1 MYFHIPYTYP
11 INTHGHC
18 PKGKKMNSDK
28 KFETSSI
35 DDIKALFENRKE
47 EDIIPPDT
55 FGETEKLV
63 VTKEAVENA
72 VKRAS
77 PENVSQRKRNRMIAN
92 VMIYSGIGLL
102 IVACA
107 ILVVLIFA
115 GNNGNSITNLDI
127 TNGDE
132 INLRAGHSQQ
142 LKIKTEPAGTEYAL
156 SFVSADTSI
165 ATVSLDG
172 KVTAVKNGK
181 TEITVS
187 SGELSDTITVNVRK
201 DIIES
206 LDVSLAALSLDG
218 GEEQKVEA
226 KITPADAKDVKLSW
240 KSADSEVASV
250 ENDGTI
256 KGVNTGETTVT
267 VTDSVTG
274 LSKDIAV
281 TVNGLE
287 LPEAMKFD
295 KDSVTLE
302 KGEVYNSVL
311 KFTPEDIT
319 YTGAIYYTSDATI
332 ASVTNEGVI
341 TAKAA
346 GTCTIEAYY
355 ENDYRLVAT
364 MEVNVIDSFPI
375 TSSETTA
382 PETPKPETSA
392 TEPVPDT
399 ETDPPASSKPAPT
412 PEYTGSHKKEVID
425 GITYF
430 DGVMIANKTY
440 TLPRS
445 YDPGVQPEAM
455 DAFYDMQAAAASEGI
470 SLWILS
476 SYRSYDDQEV
486 IYNRYVAQDG
496 RDAADTYSSRPGHS
510 DHQTGYTFD
519 LNSLE
524 QDFQYDPAGQ
534 WLDKNCYKYGFIIRY
549 PKGKDSS
556 TGYMYEPWHVR
567 YIGVDLATKVTKSG
581 LSLEEYFG
589 ITSQYQD

>member
-1 MYFHIPYTYP
+1 
-11 INTHGHC
+11 
-18 PKGKKMNSDK
+18 MNPEK

-35 DDIKALFENRKE
+35 DDIKALFENRTE
-47 EDIIPPDT
+47 EDIIPPDS
-55 FGETEKLV
+55 FGKSEKQV
-63 VTKEAVENA
+63 VTKEAVQSA
-72 VKRAS
+72 VRKTAS
-77 PENVSQRKRNRMIAN
+77 GSIKKRKRNRTIAN
-92 VMIYSGIGLL
+92 IMIYSGIGLL

-107 ILVVLIFA
+107 VLVAVIFN
-115 GNNGNSITNLDI
+115 GNNGSSIKSLDI
-127 TNGDE
+127 TNSGE
-132 INLRAGHSQQ
+132 ITLRVGHSQQ
-142 LKIKTEPAGTEYAL
+142 IKVKTEPADTEYAL
-156 SFVSADTSI
+156 SYVSGDTSV

-172 KVTAVKNGK
+172 KVTAIKNGK

-187 SGELSDTITVNVRK
+187 SGELSDTITVNVKK

-218 GEEQKVEA
+218 GEEQKIDA
-226 KITPADAKDVKLSW
+226 KLTPADAKDVKLSW
-240 KSADSEVASV
+240 KSADTDVATV
-250 ENDGTI
+250 DKNGVV
-256 KGVNTGETTVT
+256 KGVNTGETTIT
-267 VTDSVTG
+267 LTDSVTG
-274 LSKDIAV
+274 LSKDITV

-287 LPEAMKFD
+287 LPESMKFD
-295 KDSVTLE
+295 KDSVTVE
-302 KGEVYNSVL
+302 VGDVYNSVL

-319 YTGAIYYTSDATI
+319 YTGAIYYTSDSSV

-341 TAKAA
+341 TAKSA
-346 GTCTIEAYY
+346 GNCTIEAYY

-364 MEVNVIDSFPI
+364 MEVTVIDSFPI
-375 TSSETTA
+375 TSQETTA
-382 PETPKPETSA
+382 PETPSPETTTPD
-392 TEPVPDT
+392 TEPEPEP
-399 ETDPPASSKPAPT
+399 ETDPPASSTPAPA
-412 PEYTGSHKKEVID
+412 PEYSGSHKMEVID

-440 TLPRS
+440 TLPAS
-445 YDPGVQPEAM
+445 YNPGVQPEAM
-455 DAFYDMQAAAASEGI
+455 DAFYDMQAAAAADGI

-476 SYRSYDDQEV
+476 SFRSYEDQDV

-549 PKGKDSS
+549 PKGKESS

-567 YIGVDLATKVTKSG
+567 YIGVDLATKVTQSG

>member
-1 MYFHIPYTYP
+1 
-11 INTHGHC
+11 
-18 PKGKKMNSDK
+18 MNPEK

-35 DDIKALFENRKE
+35 DDIKALFENRTE
-47 EDIIPPDT
+47 EDIIPPDS
-55 FGETEKLV
+55 FGKSEKQV
-63 VTKEAVENA
+63 VTKEAVQSA
-72 VKRAS
+72 VRKTS
-77 PENVSQRKRNRMIAN
+77 SESIKKRKRNRTIAN
-92 VMIYSGIGLL
+92 IMIYSGIGLL

-107 ILVVLIFA
+107 VLVAVIFN
-115 GNNGNSITNLDI
+115 GNNGSSIKSLDI
-127 TNGDE
+127 TNSGE
-132 INLRAGHSQQ
+132 ITLRVGHSQQ
-142 LKIKTEPAGTEYAL
+142 IKVKTEPADTEYAL
-156 SFVSADTSI
+156 SYVSGDTSV

-187 SGELSDTITVNVRK
+187 SGELSDTITVNVKK

-218 GEEQKVEA
+218 GEEQKIDA
-226 KITPADAKDVKLSW
+226 KLTPADAKDVKLSW
-240 KSADSEVASV
+240 KSADTDVATV
-250 ENDGTI
+250 DKNGVV
-256 KGVNTGETTVT
+256 KGVNTGETTIT
-267 VTDSVTG
+267 LTDSVTG
-274 LSKDIAV
+274 LSKDITV

-287 LPEAMKFD
+287 LPESMKFD
-295 KDSVTLE
+295 KDSVTVE
-302 KGEVYNSVL
+302 VGDVYNSVL

-319 YTGAIYYTSDATI
+319 YTGAIYYTSDSSV

-341 TAKAA
+341 TAKSA
-346 GTCTIEAYY
+346 GNCTIEAYY
-355 ENDYRLVAT
+355 ENDYRLVAS
-364 MEVNVIDSFPI
+364 MEVTVIDPFPI
-375 TSSETTA
+375 TSQETTA
-382 PETPKPETSA
+382 PETPSPETTTPD
-392 TEPVPDT
+392 TEPEPEP
-399 ETDPPASSKPAPT
+399 ETDPPASSTPAPA
-412 PEYTGSHKKEVID
+412 PEYSGSHKMEVID

-440 TLPRS
+440 TLPAS
-445 YDPGVQPEAM
+445 YNPGVQPEAM
-455 DAFYDMQAAAASEGI
+455 DAFYNMQAAAAADGI

-476 SYRSYDDQEV
+476 SFRSYEDQDV

-549 PKGKDSS
+549 PKGKESS

-567 YIGVDLATKVTKSG
+567 YIGVDLATKVTQSG

>member
-1 MYFHIPYTYP
+1 
-11 INTHGHC
+11 
-18 PKGKKMNSDK
+18 MNPEK

-35 DDIKALFENRKE
+35 DDIKALFENRTE
-47 EDIIPPDT
+47 EDIIPPDS
-55 FGETEKLV
+55 FGKSEKQV
-63 VTKEAVENA
+63 VTKEAVQSA
-72 VKRAS
+72 VRKTS
-77 PENVSQRKRNRMIAN
+77 SGSIKKRKRNRTIAN
-92 VMIYSGIGLL
+92 IMIYSGIGLL

-107 ILVVLIFA
+107 VLVAVIFN
-115 GNNGNSITNLDI
+115 GNNGSSIKSLDI
-127 TNGDE
+127 TNSGE
-132 INLRAGHSQQ
+132 ITLRVGHSQQ
-142 LKIKTEPAGTEYAL
+142 IKVKTEPADTEYAL
-156 SFVSADTSI
+156 SYVSGDTSV

-187 SGELSDTITVNVRK
+187 SGALSDTITVNVKK

-218 GEEQKVEA
+218 GEEQKIDA
-226 KITPADAKDVKLSW
+226 KLTPADAKDVKLSW
-240 KSADSEVASV
+240 KSADTDVATV
-250 ENDGTI
+250 DKNGVV
-256 KGVNTGETTVT
+256 KGVNTGETTIT
-267 VTDSVTG
+267 LTDSITG
-274 LSKDIAV
+274 LSKDITV

-287 LPEAMKFD
+287 LPESMKFD
-295 KDSVTLE
+295 KDSVTVE
-302 KGEVYNSVL
+302 VGDVYNSVL

-319 YTGAIYYTSDATI
+319 YTGAIYYTSDSSV

-341 TAKAA
+341 TAKSA
-346 GTCTIEAYY
+346 GNCTIEAYY

-364 MEVNVIDSFPI
+364 MEVTVIDPFPI
-375 TSSETTA
+375 TSQETTA
-382 PETPKPETSA
+382 PETPSPETTTPD
-392 TEPVPDT
+392 TEPEPEP
-399 ETDPPASSKPAPT
+399 ETDPPASSTPAPA
-412 PEYTGSHKKEVID
+412 PEYSGSHKMEVID

-440 TLPRS
+440 TLPAS
-445 YDPGVQPEAM
+445 YNPGVQPEAM
-455 DAFYDMQAAAASEGI
+455 DAFYDMQAAAAADGI

-476 SYRSYDDQEV
+476 SFRSYEDQDV

-549 PKGKDSS
+549 PKGKESS

-567 YIGVDLATKVTKSG
+567 YIGVDLATKVTQSG

>member
-1 MYFHIPYTYP
+1 
-11 INTHGHC
+11 
-18 PKGKKMNSDK
+18 MNPEK

-35 DDIKALFENRKE
+35 DDIKALFENRTE
-47 EDIIPPDT
+47 EDIIPPDS
-55 FGETEKLV
+55 FGKSEKQV
-63 VTKEAVENA
+63 VTKEAVQSA
-72 VKRAS
+72 VRKTAS
-77 PENVSQRKRNRMIAN
+77 ESIKKRKRNRTIAN
-92 VMIYSGIGLL
+92 IMIYSGIGLL

-107 ILVVLIFA
+107 VLVAVIFN
-115 GNNGNSITNLDI
+115 GNNGSSIKSLDI
-127 TNGDE
+127 TNSGE
-132 INLRAGHSQQ
+132 ITLRVGHSQQ
-142 LKIKTEPAGTEYAL
+142 IKVKTEPADTEYAL
-156 SFVSADTSI
+156 SYVSGDTSV

-187 SGELSDTITVNVRK
+187 SGELSDTITVNVKK

-218 GEEQKVEA
+218 GEEQKIDA
-226 KITPADAKDVKLSW
+226 KLTPADAKDVKLSW
-240 KSADSEVASV
+240 KSADTDVATV
-250 ENDGTI
+250 DKNGVV

-267 VTDSVTG
+267 LTDSVTG
-274 LSKDIAV
+274 LSKDITV

-287 LPEAMKFD
+287 LPESMKFD
-295 KDSVTLE
+295 KDSVTVE
-302 KGEVYNSVL
+302 VGDVYNSVL

-319 YTGAIYYTSDATI
+319 YTGAIYYTSDSSV

-341 TAKAA
+341 TAKSA
-346 GTCTIEAYY
+346 GNCTIEAYY
-355 ENDYRLVAT
+355 ENDYRLVAS
-364 MEVNVIDSFPI
+364 MEVTVIDPFPI
-375 TSSETTA
+375 TSQETTA
-382 PETPKPETSA
+382 PETPSPETTTPD
-392 TEPVPDT
+392 TEPEP
-399 ETDPPASSKPAPT
+399 ETDPPASSTPAPA
-412 PEYTGSHKKEVID
+412 PEYSGSHKMEVID

-440 TLPRS
+440 TLPAS
-445 YDPGVQPEAM
+445 YNPGVQPEAM
-455 DAFYDMQAAAASEGI
+455 DAFYDMQAAAAADGI

-476 SYRSYDDQEV
+476 SFRSYEDQDV

-549 PKGKDSS
+549 PKGKESS

-567 YIGVDLATKVTKSG
+567 YIGVDLATKVTQSG

>member
-1 MYFHIPYTYP
+1 
-11 INTHGHC
+11 
-18 PKGKKMNSDK
+18 MNPEK

-35 DDIKALFENRKE
+35 DDIKALFENRTE
-47 EDIIPPDT
+47 EDIIPPDS
-55 FGETEKLV
+55 FGKSEKQV
-63 VTKEAVENA
+63 VTKEAVQSA
-72 VKRAS
+72 VRKTS
-77 PENVSQRKRNRMIAN
+77 SGSIKKRKRNRTIAN
-92 VMIYSGIGLL
+92 IMIYSGIGLL

-107 ILVVLIFA
+107 VLVAVIFN
-115 GNNGNSITNLDI
+115 GNNGSSIKSLDI
-127 TNGDE
+127 TNSGE
-132 INLRAGHSQQ
+132 ITLRVGHSQQ
-142 LKIKTEPAGTEYAL
+142 IKVKTEPADTEYAL
-156 SFVSADTSI
+156 SYVSGDTSV

-187 SGELSDTITVNVRK
+187 SGELSDTITVNVKK

-218 GEEQKVEA
+218 GEEQKIDA
-226 KITPADAKDVKLSW
+226 KLTPADAKDVKLSW
-240 KSADSEVASV
+240 KSADTDVATV
-250 ENDGTI
+250 DKNGVV
-256 KGVNTGETTVT
+256 KGVNTGETTIT
-267 VTDSVTG
+267 LTDSVTG
-274 LSKDIAV
+274 LSKDITV

-287 LPEAMKFD
+287 LPESMKFD
-295 KDSVTLE
+295 KDSVTVE
-302 KGEVYNSVL
+302 VGDVYNSVL

-319 YTGAIYYTSDATI
+319 YTGAIYYTSDSSV

-341 TAKAA
+341 TAKSA
-346 GTCTIEAYY
+346 GNCTIEAYY
-355 ENDYRLVAT
+355 ENDYRLVAS
-364 MEVNVIDSFPI
+364 MEVTVIDSFPI
-375 TSSETTA
+375 TSQETTA
-382 PETPKPETSA
+382 PETPSPETTTPD
-392 TEPVPDT
+392 TEPEPEP
-399 ETDPPASSKPAPT
+399 ETDPPASSTPAPA
-412 PEYTGSHKKEVID
+412 PEYSGSHKMVVID

-440 TLPRS
+440 TLPAS
-445 YDPGVQPEAM
+445 YNPGVQPEAM
-455 DAFYDMQAAAASEGI
+455 DAFYDMQAAAAADGI

-476 SYRSYDDQEV
+476 SFRSYEDQDV

-549 PKGKDSS
+549 PKGKESS

-567 YIGVDLATKVTKSG
+567 YIGVDLATKVTQSG

>member
-1 MYFHIPYTYP
+1 
-11 INTHGHC
+11 
-18 PKGKKMNSDK
+18 MNPEK

-35 DDIKALFENRKE
+35 DDIKALFENRTE
-47 EDIIPPDT
+47 EDIIPPDS
-55 FGETEKLV
+55 FDKSEKQV
-63 VTKEAVENA
+63 VTKEAVQSA
-72 VKRAS
+72 VRKTS
-77 PENVSQRKRNRMIAN
+77 SESIKKRKRNRTIAN
-92 VMIYSGIGLL
+92 IMIYSGIGLL

-107 ILVVLIFA
+107 VLVAVIFT
-115 GNNGNSITNLDI
+115 GNNGSSIKSLDI
-127 TNGDE
+127 TNSGE
-132 INLRAGHSQQ
+132 ITLRVGHSQQ
-142 LKIKTEPAGTEYAL
+142 IKVKTEPADTEYAL
-156 SFVSADTSI
+156 SYVSGDASV

-187 SGELSDTITVNVRK
+187 SGELSDTITVNVKK

-226 KITPADAKDVKLSW
+226 KLTPADAKDVKLSW
-240 KSADSEVASV
+240 KSADTDVATV
-250 ENDGTI
+250 DKNGVV

-267 VTDSVTG
+267 LTDSVTG
-274 LSKDIAV
+274 LSKDITV

-287 LPEAMKFD
+287 LPESMKFD
-295 KDSVTLE
+295 KDSVTVE
-302 KGEVYNSVL
+302 VGDVYNAVL

-319 YTGAIYYTSDATI
+319 YTGAIYYTSDSSV

-341 TAKAA
+341 TAKSA
-346 GTCTIEAYY
+346 GNCTIEAYY

-364 MEVNVIDSFPI
+364 MEVTVIDSFPI
-375 TSSETTA
+375 TSQETTA
-382 PETPKPETSA
+382 PETPSPETTTPD
-392 TEPVPDT
+392 TEPEPEP
-399 ETDPPASSKPAPT
+399 ETDPPASSTPAPA
-412 PEYTGSHKKEVID
+412 PEYSGSHKMEVID

-440 TLPRS
+440 TLPAS
-445 YDPGVQPEAM
+445 YNPGVQPEAM
-455 DAFYDMQAAAASEGI
+455 DAFYDMQAAAAADGI

-476 SYRSYDDQEV
+476 SFRSYEDQDV

-549 PKGKDSS
+549 PKGKESS

-567 YIGVDLATKVTKSG
+567 YIGVDLATKVTQSG

>member
-1 MYFHIPYTYP
+1 
-11 INTHGHC
+11 
-18 PKGKKMNSDK
+18 MNPEK

-35 DDIKALFENRKE
+35 DDIKALFESRTE
-47 EDIIPPDT
+47 EDIIPPDS
-55 FGETEKLV
+55 FGKSEKQVL
-63 VTKEAVENA
+63 TKEAVQSA
-72 VKRAS
+72 VRKTS
-77 PENVSQRKRNRMIAN
+77 SESIKKRKRNRTIAN
-92 VMIYSGIGLL
+92 IMIYSGIGLL

-107 ILVVLIFA
+107 VLVAVIFN
-115 GNNGNSITNLDI
+115 GNNGSSIKSLDI
-127 TNGDE
+127 TNSGE
-132 INLRAGHSQQ
+132 ITLRVGHSQQ
-142 LKIKTEPAGTEYAL
+142 IKVKTEPADTEYAL
-156 SFVSADTSI
+156 SYVSGDTSV

-187 SGELSDTITVNVRK
+187 SGELSDTITVNVKK

-218 GEEQKVEA
+218 GEEQKVES
-226 KITPADAKDVKLSW
+226 KYSPADAKDVNLSW
-240 KSADSEVASV
+240 KSADTDVATV
-250 ENDGTI
+250 DKNGTI

-274 LSKDIAV
+274 LTKDIAV

-287 LPEAMKFD
+287 LPESMEFD
-295 KDSVTLE
+295 KDSVTIE
-302 KGEVYNSVL
+302 VGEVYNSVL

-341 TAKAA
+341 TAKEA

-364 MEVNVIDSFPI
+364 MEVTVIDPYVI
-375 TSSETTA
+375 TEPETTTPETPAPETTA
-382 PETPKPETSA
+382 AETPAPETTVPD
-392 TEPVPDT
+392 TEPTPET
-399 ETDPPASSKPAPT
+399 ETDPPASSSTPAPT

-445 YDPGVQPEAM
+445 YNPGVQPEAM

-486 IYNRYVAQDG
+486 IYNRYVSQDG

-549 PKGKDSS
+549 PKGKESS

-567 YIGVDLATKVTKSG
+567 YIGVDLATKVTQSG

>member
-1 MYFHIPYTYP
+1 
-11 INTHGHC
+11 
-18 PKGKKMNSDK
+18 MNPEK

-35 DDIKALFENRKE
+35 DDIKALFENRTE
-47 EDIIPPDT
+47 EDIIPPDS
-55 FGETEKLV
+55 FGKSEKQV
-63 VTKEAVENA
+63 VTKEAVQSA
-72 VKRAS
+72 VRKTAS
-77 PENVSQRKRNRMIAN
+77 ESIKKRKRNRTIAN
-92 VMIYSGIGLL
+92 IMIYSGIGLL

-107 ILVVLIFA
+107 VLVAVIFN
-115 GNNGNSITNLDI
+115 GNNGSSIKSLDI
-127 TNGDE
+127 TNSGE
-132 INLRAGHSQQ
+132 ITLRVGHSQQ
-142 LKIKTEPAGTEYAL
+142 IKVKTEPADTEYAL
-156 SFVSADTSI
+156 SYVSGDTSV

-187 SGELSDTITVNVRK
+187 SGELSDTITVNVKK

-218 GEEQKVEA
+218 GEEQKIDA
-226 KITPADAKDVKLSW
+226 KLTPADAKDVKLSW
-240 KSADSEVASV
+240 KSADTDVATV
-250 ENDGTI
+250 DKNGVV
-256 KGVNTGETTVT
+256 KGVNTGETTIT
-267 VTDSVTG
+267 LTDSVTG
-274 LSKDIAV
+274 LSKDITV

-287 LPEAMKFD
+287 LPESMKFD
-295 KDSVTLE
+295 KDSVTVE
-302 KGEVYNSVL
+302 VGDVYNSVL

-319 YTGAIYYTSDATI
+319 YTGAIYYTSDSSV

-341 TAKAA
+341 TAKSA
-346 GTCTIEAYY
+346 GNCTIEAYY
-355 ENDYRLVAT
+355 ENDYRLVAS
-364 MEVNVIDSFPI
+364 MEVTVIDPFPI
-375 TSSETTA
+375 TSQETTA
-382 PETPKPETSA
+382 PETPSPETTTPD
-392 TEPVPDT
+392 TEPEPEP
-399 ETDPPASSKPAPT
+399 ETDPPASSTPAPA
-412 PEYTGSHKKEVID
+412 PEYSGSHKMEVID

-440 TLPRS
+440 TLPAS
-445 YDPGVQPEAM
+445 YNPGVQPEAM
-455 DAFYDMQAAAASEGI
+455 DAFYDMQAAAAADGI

-476 SYRSYDDQEV
+476 SFRSYEDQDV

-549 PKGKDSS
+549 PKGKESS

-567 YIGVDLATKVTKSG
+567 YIGVDLATKVTQSG

>member
-1 MYFHIPYTYP
+1 
-11 INTHGHC
+11 
-18 PKGKKMNSDK
+18 MNPEK

-35 DDIKALFENRKE
+35 DDIKALFENRTE
-47 EDIIPPDT
+47 EDIIPPDS
-55 FGETEKLV
+55 FGKSEKQV
-63 VTKEAVENA
+63 VTKEAVQSA
-72 VKRAS
+72 VRKTS
-77 PENVSQRKRNRMIAN
+77 SESIKKRKRNRTIAN
-92 VMIYSGIGLL
+92 IMIYSGIGLL

-107 ILVVLIFA
+107 VLVAVIFN
-115 GNNGNSITNLDI
+115 GNNGSSIKSLDI
-127 TNGDE
+127 TNSGE
-132 INLRAGHSQQ
+132 ITLRVGHSQQ
-142 LKIKTEPAGTEYAL
+142 IKVKTEPADTEYAL
-156 SFVSADTSI
+156 SYVSGDTSV

-187 SGELSDTITVNVRK
+187 SGELSDTITVNVKK

-218 GEEQKVEA
+218 GEEQKIDA
-226 KITPADAKDVKLSW
+226 KLTPADAKDVKLSW
-240 KSADSEVASV
+240 KSADTDVATV
-250 ENDGTI
+250 DKNGVV

-267 VTDSVTG
+267 LTDSVTG
-274 LSKDIAV
+274 LSKDITV

-287 LPEAMKFD
+287 LPESMKFD
-295 KDSVTLE
+295 KDSVTVE
-302 KGEVYNSVL
+302 VGDVYNSVL

-319 YTGAIYYTSDATI
+319 YTGAIYYTSDSSV

-341 TAKAA
+341 TAKSA
-346 GTCTIEAYY
+346 GNCTIEAYY
-355 ENDYRLVAT
+355 ENDYRLVAS
-364 MEVNVIDSFPI
+364 MEVTVIDPFPI
-375 TSSETTA
+375 TSQETTA
-382 PETPKPETSA
+382 PETPSPETTTPD
-392 TEPVPDT
+392 TEPEPEP
-399 ETDPPASSKPAPT
+399 ETDPPASSTPAPA
-412 PEYTGSHKKEVID
+412 PEYSGSHKMEVID

-440 TLPRS
+440 TLPAS
-445 YDPGVQPEAM
+445 YNPGVQPEAM
-455 DAFYDMQAAAASEGI
+455 DAFYDMQAAAAADGI

-476 SYRSYDDQEV
+476 SFRSYEDQDV

-549 PKGKDSS
+549 PKGKESS

-567 YIGVDLATKVTKSG
+567 YIGVDLATKVTQSG

>member
-1 MYFHIPYTYP
+1 
-11 INTHGHC
+11 
-18 PKGKKMNSDK
+18 MNSDK

-47 EDIIPPDT
+47 EDIIHSDT
-55 FGETEKLV
+55 FGEAEKPV
-63 VTKEAVENA
+63 ITKEAVENT
-72 VKRAS
+72 VKRSS
-77 PENVSQRKRNRMIAN
+77 PENISKRKRNRMIAN

-107 ILVVLIFA
+107 ILVALIFA

-127 TNGDE
+127 INGDE
-132 INLRAGHSQQ
+132 ITLRAGHSQQ

-156 SFVSADTSI
+156 SYISADTSI
-165 ATVSLDG
+165 ATVSLEG

-187 SGELSDTITVNVRK
+187 SGDLSDTITVNVKK

-226 KITPADAKDVKLSW
+226 KVAPADAKNVKLSW
-240 KSADSEVASV
+240 KSADNEVASV
-250 ENDGTI
+250 DNNGTI
-256 KGVNTGETTVT
+256 KGVNSGETTVT

-287 LPEAMKFD
+287 LPESMKFE

-311 KFTPEDIT
+311 RFTPEDIT
-319 YTGAIYYTSDATI
+319 YTGAIYYTSDSSV

-341 TAKAA
+341 TAKSA
-346 GTCTIEAYY
+346 GSCTIEAYY

-364 MEVNVIDSFPI
+364 MEVTVIDSYVI
-375 TSSETTA
+375 TDQTTV
-382 PETPKPETSA
+382 PETSA

-445 YDPGVQPEAM
+445 YNPGVQPEAM

-534 WLDKNCYKYGFIIRY
+534 WLEKNCYKYGFIIRY

-567 YIGVDLATKVTKSG
+567 YIGVDLATKVTESG

>member
-1 MYFHIPYTYP
+1 MTVIVILFAVRTARIITEPAVSRAFM
-11 INTHGHC
+11 
-18 PKGKKMNSDK
+18 KGYNMEPDK

-35 DDIKALFENRKE
+35 DDIRALFEQRKE
-47 EDIIPPDT
+47 EDIIPLDELDDNLKAKHVTQPEVKAT
-55 FGETEKLV
+55 PPSSKRKTAAEK
-63 VTKEAVENA
+63 
-72 VKRAS
+72 
-77 PENVSQRKRNRMIAN
+77 KRNRLIAN
-92 VMIYSGIGLL
+92 IMIYSGIGLL
-102 IVACA
+102 ILMCA
-107 ILVVLIFA
+107 ILLTVIFT
-115 GNNGNSITNLDI
+115 GNNGDSIKDLKITNNGDI
-127 TNGDE
+127 T
-132 INLRAGHSQQ
+132 LRVGHSQQ
-142 LKIKTEPAGTEYAL
+142 LTVKTEPSDTEYAL
-156 SFVSADTSI
+156 SYVSADASV
-165 ATVSLDG
+165 ASVSLDG
-172 KVTAVKNGK
+172 KITGVSDGK

-187 SGELSDTITVNVRK
+187 SGELSDSIIVTVKK
-201 DIIES
+201 DIIEK

-218 GEEQKVEA
+218 GEEQKVDA
-226 KITPADAKDVKLSW
+226 KLTPADAKDVSLSW
-240 KSADSEVASV
+240 KSADTEVATV
-250 ENDGTI
+250 DKNGNI

-274 LSKDIAV
+274 LSKDISV

-287 LPEAMKFD
+287 LPESMGFD
-295 KDSVTLE
+295 KKSVTLE
-302 KGEVYNSVL
+302 VGEVYNSVL
-311 KFTPEDIT
+311 TFTPEDIT
-319 YTGAIYYTSDATI
+319 YTGAIYYTSDSTI

-341 TAKAA
+341 TAK
-346 GTCTIEAYY
+346 GEGSCTIEAYY
-355 ENDYRLVAT
+355 ENDFRLVAT
-364 MEVNVIDSFPI
+364 MEVNVIDPYVI
-375 TSSETTA
+375 TQPETTA
-382 PETPKPETSA
+382 PETPKPET
-392 TEPVPDT
+392 TK
-399 ETDPPASSKPAPT
+399 PASSESSGPQYNGT
-412 PEYTGSHKKEVID
+412 HKKEVID

-496 RDAADTYSSRPGHS
+496 REAADTYSSRPGHS

-567 YIGVDLATKVTKSG
+567 YIGVDLATKVTQSG

>member
-1 MYFHIPYTYP
+1 
-11 INTHGHC
+11 
-18 PKGKKMNSDK
+18 MNPEK

-35 DDIKALFENRKE
+35 DDIKALFESRTE
-47 EDIIPPDT
+47 EDIIPPDS
-55 FGETEKLV
+55 FDKSEKQV
-63 VTKEAVENA
+63 VTKEAVQSA
-72 VKRAS
+72 VRKTS
-77 PENVSQRKRNRMIAN
+77 SESIKKRKRNRTIAN
-92 VMIYSGIGLL
+92 IMIYSGIGLL

-107 ILVVLIFA
+107 VLVAVIFN
-115 GNNGNSITNLDI
+115 GNNGSSIKSLDI
-127 TNGDE
+127 TNSGE
-132 INLRAGHSQQ
+132 ITLRVGHSQQ
-142 LKIKTEPAGTEYAL
+142 IKVKTEPADTEYAL
-156 SFVSADTSI
+156 SYVSGDASV

-187 SGELSDTITVNVRK
+187 SGELSDTITVNVKK

-218 GEEQKVEA
+218 GEEQKIDA
-226 KITPADAKDVKLSW
+226 KLTPADAKDVKLSW
-240 KSADSEVASV
+240 KSADTDVATV
-250 ENDGTI
+250 DKNGVV

-267 VTDSVTG
+267 LTDSVTG
-274 LSKDIAV
+274 LSKDITV

-287 LPEAMKFD
+287 LPESMKFD
-295 KDSVTLE
+295 KDSVTVE
-302 KGEVYNSVL
+302 VGDVYNAVL

-319 YTGAIYYTSDATI
+319 YTGAIYYTSDSSV

-341 TAKAA
+341 TAKSA
-346 GTCTIEAYY
+346 GNCTIEAYY
-355 ENDYRLVAT
+355 ENDYRLVAS
-364 MEVNVIDSFPI
+364 MEVTVIDPFPI
-375 TSSETTA
+375 TSQETTA
-382 PETPKPETSA
+382 PETPSPETTTPD
-392 TEPVPDT
+392 TEPEPEPEP
-399 ETDPPASSKPAPT
+399 ETDPPASSTPAPA
-412 PEYTGSHKKEVID
+412 PEYSGSHKMEVID

-440 TLPRS
+440 TLPAS
-445 YDPGVQPEAM
+445 YNPGVQPEAM
-455 DAFYDMQAAAASEGI
+455 DAFYDMQAAAAADGI

-476 SYRSYDDQEV
+476 SFRSYEDQDV

-549 PKGKDSS
+549 PKGKESS

-567 YIGVDLATKVTKSG
+567 YIGVDLATKVTQSG

>member
-1 MYFHIPYTYP
+1 MY
-11 INTHGHC
+11 C
-18 PKGKKMNSDK
+18 VKGNKMNPEK

-35 DDIKALFENRKE
+35 DDIKALFENRTE
-47 EDIIPPDT
+47 EDIIPPDS
-55 FGETEKLV
+55 FGKSEKQV
-63 VTKEAVENA
+63 VTKEAVQSA
-72 VKRAS
+72 VRKTAS
-77 PENVSQRKRNRMIAN
+77 ESIKKRKRNRTIAN
-92 VMIYSGIGLL
+92 IMIYSGIGLL

-107 ILVVLIFA
+107 VLVAVIFN
-115 GNNGNSITNLDI
+115 GNNGSSIKSLDI
-127 TNGDE
+127 TNSGE
-132 INLRAGHSQQ
+132 ITLRVGHSQQ
-142 LKIKTEPAGTEYAL
+142 IKVKTEPADTEYAL
-156 SFVSADTSI
+156 SYVSGDTSV

-187 SGELSDTITVNVRK
+187 SGELSDTITVNVKK

-218 GEEQKVEA
+218 GEEQKIDA
-226 KITPADAKDVKLSW
+226 KLTPADAKDVKLSW
-240 KSADSEVASV
+240 KSADTDVATV
-250 ENDGTI
+250 DKNGVV
-256 KGVNTGETTVT
+256 KGVNTGETTIT
-267 VTDSVTG
+267 LTDSVTG
-274 LSKDIAV
+274 LSKDITV

-287 LPEAMKFD
+287 LPESMKFD
-295 KDSVTLE
+295 KDSVTVE
-302 KGEVYNSVL
+302 VGDVYNSVL

-319 YTGAIYYTSDATI
+319 YTGAIYYTSDSSV

-341 TAKAA
+341 TAKSA
-346 GTCTIEAYY
+346 GNCTIEAYY
-355 ENDYRLVAT
+355 ENDYRLVAS
-364 MEVNVIDSFPI
+364 MEVTVIDPFPI
-375 TSSETTA
+375 TSQETTA
-382 PETPKPETSA
+382 PETPSPETTA
-392 TEPVPDT
+392 PDTEPEPEP
-399 ETDPPASSKPAPT
+399 ETDPPASSTPAPA
-412 PEYTGSHKKEVID
+412 PEYNGSHKMEVID

-440 TLPRS
+440 TLPAS
-445 YDPGVQPEAM
+445 YNPGVQPEAM
-455 DAFYDMQAAAASEGI
+455 DAFYDMQAAAAADGI

-476 SYRSYDDQEV
+476 SFRSYEDQDV

-549 PKGKDSS
+549 PKGKESS

-567 YIGVDLATKVTKSG
+567 YIGVDLATKVTQSG

>member
-1 MYFHIPYTYP
+1 
-11 INTHGHC
+11 
-18 PKGKKMNSDK
+18 MNPEK

-35 DDIKALFENRKE
+35 DDIKALFESRTE
-47 EDIIPPDT
+47 EDIIPPDS
-55 FGETEKLV
+55 FDKSEKQV
-63 VTKEAVENA
+63 VTKEAVQSA
-72 VKRAS
+72 VRKTS
-77 PENVSQRKRNRMIAN
+77 SESIKKRKRNRTIAN
-92 VMIYSGIGLL
+92 IMIYSGIGLL

-107 ILVVLIFA
+107 VLVAVIFN
-115 GNNGNSITNLDI
+115 GNNGSSIKSLDI
-127 TNGDE
+127 TNSGE
-132 INLRAGHSQQ
+132 ITLRVGHSQQ
-142 LKIKTEPAGTEYAL
+142 IKVKTEPADTEYAL
-156 SFVSADTSI
+156 SYVSGDTSV

-187 SGELSDTITVNVRK
+187 SGELSDTITVNVKK

-226 KITPADAKDVKLSW
+226 KLTPADAKDVKLSW
-240 KSADSEVASV
+240 KSADTDVATV
-250 ENDGTI
+250 DKNGVV

-267 VTDSVTG
+267 LTDSVTG
-274 LSKDIAV
+274 LSKDISV

-287 LPEAMKFD
+287 LPESMKFD
-295 KDSVTLE
+295 KDSVTVE
-302 KGEVYNSVL
+302 VGDVYNSVL

-319 YTGAIYYTSDATI
+319 YTGAIYYTSDSSV

-341 TAKAA
+341 TAKSA
-346 GTCTIEAYY
+346 GNCTIEAYY

-364 MEVNVIDSFPI
+364 MEVTVIDSFPI
-375 TSSETTA
+375 TSQETTA
-382 PETPKPETSA
+382 PETPSPETTTPD
-392 TEPVPDT
+392 TEPEPEPEP
-399 ETDPPASSKPAPT
+399 ETDPPASSTPAPA
-412 PEYTGSHKKEVID
+412 PEYSGSHKMEVID

-440 TLPRS
+440 TLPAS
-445 YDPGVQPEAM
+445 YNPGVQPEAM
-455 DAFYDMQAAAASEGI
+455 DAFYDMQAAAAADGI

-476 SYRSYDDQEV
+476 SFRSYEDQDV

-549 PKGKDSS
+549 PKGKESS

-567 YIGVDLATKVTKSG
+567 YIGVDLATKVTQSG

>member
-1 MYFHIPYTYP
+1 
-11 INTHGHC
+11 
-18 PKGKKMNSDK
+18 MNPEK

-35 DDIKALFENRKE
+35 DDIKALFENRTE
-47 EDIIPPDT
+47 EDIIPPDS
-55 FGETEKLV
+55 FGKSEKQV
-63 VTKEAVENA
+63 VTKEAVQSA
-72 VKRAS
+72 VRKTASESIKKR
-77 PENVSQRKRNRMIAN
+77 KLNRTIAN
-92 VMIYSGIGLL
+92 IMIYSGIGLL

-107 ILVVLIFA
+107 VLVAVIFN
-115 GNNGNSITNLDI
+115 GNNGSSIKSLDI
-127 TNGDE
+127 TNSGE
-132 INLRAGHSQQ
+132 ITLRVGHSQQ
-142 LKIKTEPAGTEYAL
+142 IKVKTEPADTEYAL
-156 SFVSADTSI
+156 SYVSGDTSV

-187 SGELSDTITVNVRK
+187 SGELSDTITVNVKK

-218 GEEQKVEA
+218 GEEQKIDA
-226 KITPADAKDVKLSW
+226 KLTPADAKDVKLSW
-240 KSADSEVASV
+240 KSADTDVATV
-250 ENDGTI
+250 DKNGVV
-256 KGVNTGETTVT
+256 KGVNTGETTIT
-267 VTDSVTG
+267 LTDSITG
-274 LSKDIAV
+274 LSKDITV

-287 LPEAMKFD
+287 LPESMKFD
-295 KDSVTLE
+295 KDSVTVE
-302 KGEVYNSVL
+302 VGDVYNSVL

-319 YTGAIYYTSDATI
+319 YTGAIYYTSDSSV

-341 TAKAA
+341 TAKSA
-346 GTCTIEAYY
+346 GNCTIEAYY
-355 ENDYRLVAT
+355 ENDYRLVAS
-364 MEVNVIDSFPI
+364 MEVTVIDPFPI
-375 TSSETTA
+375 TSQETTA
-382 PETPKPETSA
+382 PETPSPETTTPD
-392 TEPVPDT
+392 TEPEPEP
-399 ETDPPASSKPAPT
+399 ETDPPASSTPAPA
-412 PEYTGSHKKEVID
+412 PEYSGSHKMEVID

-440 TLPRS
+440 TLPAS
-445 YDPGVQPEAM
+445 YNPGVQPEAM
-455 DAFYDMQAAAASEGI
+455 DAFYDMQAAAAADGI

-476 SYRSYDDQEV
+476 SFRSYEDQDV

-549 PKGKDSS
+549 PKGKESS

-567 YIGVDLATKVTKSG
+567 YIGVDLATKVTQSG

>member
-1 MYFHIPYTYP
+1 MSVIVMLFAVRTVRIITESAVSRAFM
-11 INTHGHC
+11 
-18 PKGKKMNSDK
+18 KGYNMEPDK

-35 DDIKALFENRKE
+35 DDIRALFEQRKE
-47 EDIIPPDT
+47 EDIIPLDELDDNLRAKHVTQPEVKT
-55 FGETEKLV
+55 PPLPSKRKTAAEK
-63 VTKEAVENA
+63 
-72 VKRAS
+72 
-77 PENVSQRKRNRMIAN
+77 KRNRLIAN
-92 VMIYSGIGLL
+92 IMIYSGIGLL
-102 IVACA
+102 ILMCA
-107 ILVVLIFA
+107 ILLTVIFT
-115 GNNGNSITNLDI
+115 GNNGDSIKDLKITNNGDI
-127 TNGDE
+127 T
-132 INLRAGHSQQ
+132 LRVGHSQQ
-142 LKIKTEPAGTEYAL
+142 LTVKTEPSDTEYAL
-156 SFVSADTSI
+156 SYVSADASV
-165 ATVSLDG
+165 ASVSLDG
-172 KVTAVKNGK
+172 KITGVSDGK
-181 TEITVS
+181 TEIMVS
-187 SGELSDTITVNVRK
+187 SGELSDSIIVTVKK
-201 DIIES
+201 DIIEK

-218 GEEQKVEA
+218 GEEQKVDA
-226 KITPADAKDVKLSW
+226 KLTPADAKDVSLSW
-240 KSADSEVASV
+240 KSADTQVATV
-250 ENDGTI
+250 DKNGNI
-256 KGVNTGETTVT
+256 KGVNTGETTIT

-274 LSKDIAV
+274 LSKDISV

-287 LPEAMKFD
+287 LPESMEFD
-295 KDSVTLE
+295 KKSVTLE
-302 KGEVYNSVL
+302 VGEVYNSVL
-311 KFTPEDIT
+311 TFTPEDIT
-319 YTGAIYYTSDATI
+319 YTGAIYYTSDSTI

-341 TAKAA
+341 TAK
-346 GTCTIEAYY
+346 GEGSCTIEAYY
-355 ENDYRLVAT
+355 ENDFRLVAT
-364 MEVNVIDSFPI
+364 MEVNVIDPYVI
-375 TSSETTA
+375 TQPETTA
-382 PETPKPETSA
+382 PETPKPET
-392 TEPVPDT
+392 TK
-399 ETDPPASSKPAPT
+399 PASYEASEPQYNGT
-412 PEYTGSHKKEVID
+412 HKKEVID

-445 YDPGVQPEAM
+445 YNPGVQPEAM

-567 YIGVDLATKVTKSG
+567 YIGVDLATKVTQSG

>member
-1 MYFHIPYTYP
+1 MYFCIPYTYP
-11 INTHGHC
+11 TNTCEHC
-18 PKGKKMNSDK
+18 LKGKKMNSDK

-47 EDIIPPDT
+47 EDIIHSDT
-55 FGETEKLV
+55 FGETEKPV

-72 VKRAS
+72 IKRSS
-77 PENVSQRKRNRMIAN
+77 PENISKRKRNRIIAN
-92 VMIYSGIGLL
+92 TMIYSGIGLL

-107 ILVVLIFA
+107 ILVALIFA

-127 TNGDE
+127 INGDE
-132 INLRAGHSQQ
+132 ITLRAGHSQQ

-156 SFVSADTSI
+156 SYISADTSI
-165 ATVSLDG
+165 ATVSLEG

-187 SGELSDTITVNVRK
+187 SGDLSDTITVNVKK

-226 KITPADAKDVKLSW
+226 KIAPADAKDVKLSW
-240 KSADSEVASV
+240 KSADNEVASV
-250 ENDGTI
+250 DSNGTI
-256 KGVNTGETTVT
+256 KGINTGETTVT

-287 LPEAMKFD
+287 LPESMKFE

-311 KFTPEDIT
+311 RFTPEDIT
-319 YTGAIYYTSDATI
+319 YTGAIYYTSDSSV

-341 TAKAA
+341 TAKSA
-346 GTCTIEAYY
+346 GSCAIEAYY

-364 MEVNVIDSFPI
+364 MEVTVIDSYVI
-375 TSSETTA
+375 TDQTTV
-382 PETPKPETSA
+382 PETPA

-445 YDPGVQPEAM
+445 YNPGVQPEAM

>member
-1 MYFHIPYTYP
+1 MPYIKTRLTAGTVYLKGY
-11 INTHGHC
+11 INME
-18 PKGKKMNSDK
+18 PEKKY
-28 KFETSSI
+28 ETSSI
-35 DDIKALFENRKE
+35 DDIKALFDDRKE
-47 EDIIPPDT
+47 ENIITPD
-55 FGETEKLV
+55 
-63 VTKEAVENA
+63 
-72 VKRAS
+72 
-77 PENVSQRKRNRMIAN
+77 ENVTTILDTPPVINKPIKYGGRKAPEEKKRNRLIAN
-92 VMIYSGIGLL
+92 IMIYSGIVLL
-102 IVACA
+102 IAACA
-107 ILVVLIFA
+107 ILVALIFT
-115 GNNGNSITNLDI
+115 GNNGDSIKGLEITNSDDI
-127 TNGDE
+127 T
-132 INLRAGHSQQ
+132 LRVGHSEK
-142 LKIKTEPAGTEYAL
+142 LKVKTEPADNEYAL
-156 SFVSADTSI
+156 SFVSADTSV

-172 KVTAVKNGK
+172 KITAVSDGK

-187 SGELSDTITVNVRK
+187 SGNLSDSIIVIVKK
-201 DIIES
+201 DIIEK

-218 GEEQKVEA
+218 GEEQKVTA
-226 KITPADAKDVKLSW
+226 KLTPSDAKNVSLSW
-240 KSADSEVASV
+240 KSADTEVATV
-250 ENDGTI
+250 DKDGNI
-256 KGVNTGETTVT
+256 KGVNTGDTVIT

-274 LSKDIAV
+274 LSKDISV

-287 LPEAMKFD
+287 LPDSMEFD
-295 KDSVTLE
+295 KKSVTLE
-302 KGEVYNSVL
+302 VGEVYNSVL

-341 TAKAA
+341 TAKSE
-346 GTCTIEAYY
+346 GSCTIEAYY
-355 ENDYRLVAT
+355 ENDFRLVAT
-364 MEVNVIDSFPI
+364 MEVNIIDPYVITQP
-375 TSSETTA
+375 ETTV
-382 PETPKPETSA
+382 PETPKPQTS
-392 TEPVPDT
+392 EPQ
-399 ETDPPASSKPAPT
+399 T
-412 PEYTGSHKKEVID
+412 PSYNGSHKMEVID

-440 TLPRS
+440 TLPAS
-445 YDPGVQPEAM
+445 YNPGVQPVAM
-455 DAFYDMQAAAASEGI
+455 DAFYDMQAAAAADGI

-476 SYRSYDDQEV
+476 SYRSYEDQEV

-567 YIGVDLATKVTKSG
+567 YIGVDLATKVTQSG

>member
-1 MYFHIPYTYP
+1 
-11 INTHGHC
+11 
-18 PKGKKMNSDK
+18 MNSDK

-35 DDIKALFENRKE
+35 DDIKALFESRTE
-47 EDIIPPDT
+47 EDIIPPDS
-55 FGETEKLV
+55 FDKSEKQV
-63 VTKEAVENA
+63 VTKEAVQSA
-72 VKRAS
+72 VRKTS
-77 PENVSQRKRNRMIAN
+77 SESIKKRKRNRTIAN
-92 VMIYSGIGLL
+92 IMIYSGIGLL

-107 ILVVLIFA
+107 VLVAVIFN
-115 GNNGNSITNLDI
+115 GNNGSSIKSLDI
-127 TNGDE
+127 TNSGE
-132 INLRAGHSQQ
+132 ITLRVGHSQQ
-142 LKIKTEPAGTEYAL
+142 IKVKTEPAGTEYAL
-156 SFVSADTSI
+156 SYVSGDTSV

-187 SGELSDTITVNVRK
+187 SGELSDTITVNVKK

-226 KITPADAKDVKLSW
+226 KLTPADAKDVKLSW
-240 KSADSEVASV
+240 KSADTDVATV
-250 ENDGTI
+250 DKNGVV

-267 VTDSVTG
+267 LTDSVTG
-274 LSKDIAV
+274 LSKDISV

-287 LPEAMKFD
+287 LPESMKFD
-295 KDSVTLE
+295 KDSVTVE
-302 KGEVYNSVL
+302 VGDVYNAVL

-319 YTGAIYYTSDATI
+319 YTGAIYYTSDSSV

-341 TAKAA
+341 TAKSA
-346 GTCTIEAYY
+346 GNCTIEAYY

-364 MEVNVIDSFPI
+364 MEVTVIDSFPI
-375 TSSETTA
+375 TSQETTA
-382 PETPKPETSA
+382 PETPSPETTTPD
-392 TEPVPDT
+392 TEPEPEPEP
-399 ETDPPASSKPAPT
+399 ETDPPASSTPAPA
-412 PEYTGSHKKEVID
+412 PEYSGSHKMEVID

-440 TLPRS
+440 TLPAS
-445 YDPGVQPEAM
+445 YNPGVQPEAM
-455 DAFYDMQAAAASEGI
+455 DAFYDMQAAAAADGI

-476 SYRSYDDQEV
+476 SFRSYEDQDV

-549 PKGKDSS
+549 PKGKESS

-567 YIGVDLATKVTKSG
+567 YIGVDLATKVTQSG

>member
-1 MYFHIPYTYP
+1 MYFCIPYTYP
-11 INTHGHC
+11 TNTCGHC
-18 PKGKKMNSDK
+18 LKGKKMNSDK

-47 EDIIPPDT
+47 EDIIHSDT
-55 FGETEKLV
+55 FGETEKPV

-72 VKRAS
+72 IKRSS
-77 PENVSQRKRNRMIAN
+77 PENISKRKRNRIIAN
-92 VMIYSGIGLL
+92 TMIYSGIGLL

-107 ILVVLIFA
+107 ILVALIFA

-127 TNGDE
+127 INGDE
-132 INLRAGHSQQ
+132 ITLRAGHSQQ

-156 SFVSADTSI
+156 SYISADTSI
-165 ATVSLDG
+165 ATVSLEG

-187 SGELSDTITVNVRK
+187 SGDLSDTITVNVKK

-226 KITPADAKDVKLSW
+226 RVAPADAKDVKLSW
-240 KSADSEVASV
+240 KSADNEVASV
-250 ENDGTI
+250 DSNGTI
-256 KGVNTGETTVT
+256 KGINTGETTVT

-287 LPEAMKFD
+287 LPESMKFE

-311 KFTPEDIT
+311 RFTPEDIT
-319 YTGAIYYTSDATI
+319 YTGAIYYTSDSSV

-341 TAKAA
+341 TAKSA
-346 GTCTIEAYY
+346 GSCAIEAYY

-364 MEVNVIDSFPI
+364 MEVTVIDSYVI
-375 TSSETTA
+375 TDQTTV
-382 PETPKPETSA
+382 PETPA

-445 YDPGVQPEAM
+445 YNPGVQPEAM

-549 PKGKDSS
+549 PKDKDSS

>member
-1 MYFHIPYTYP
+1 MEPE
-11 INTHGHC
+11 
-18 PKGKKMNSDK
+18 KKY
-28 KFETSSI
+28 ETSSI
-35 DDIKALFENRKE
+35 DDIKALFESRTDDN
-47 EDIIPPDT
+47 IIPLDELDDKFKP
-55 FGETEKLV
+55 KP
-63 VTKEAVENA
+63 AA
-72 VKRAS
+72 PPVKAS
-77 PENVSQRKRNRMIAN
+77 SSQYPKRKTSAQKKRNRLIAN
-92 VMIYSGIGLL
+92 IMIYSGIALL
-102 IVACA
+102 IIMCA
-107 ILVVLIFA
+107 ILVTLIFT
-115 GNNGNSITNLDI
+115 GNNGDSIKGLEITNSGDI
-127 TNGDE
+127 T
-132 INLRAGHSQQ
+132 LRVGHSEQ
-142 LKIKTEPAGTEYAL
+142 LKTKTEPSDTEYAL
-156 SFVSADTSI
+156 SYVSADTSV

-172 KVTAVKNGK
+172 KITGVSDGK

-187 SGELSDTITVNVRK
+187 SGELSDSIIVIVKK
-201 DIIES
+201 DIIEK

-218 GEEQKVEA
+218 GEEQKVTA
-226 KITPADAKDVKLSW
+226 KLTPSDAKDVSLSW
-240 KSADSEVASV
+240 KSADTEVATV
-250 ENDGTI
+250 DKDGNI

-274 LSKDIAV
+274 LSKDISV

-287 LPEAMKFD
+287 LPDSMEFD
-295 KDSVTLE
+295 KKSVTLE
-302 KGEVYNSVL
+302 VGEVYNSVL

-341 TAKAA
+341 TAKSE
-346 GTCTIEAYY
+346 GSCTIEAYY
-355 ENDYRLVAT
+355 ENDFRLVAT
-364 MEVNVIDSFPI
+364 MEVNIIDPYVITQP
-375 TSSETTA
+375 ETTV
-382 PETPKPETSA
+382 PETPKPETPKPQTS
-392 TEPVPDT
+392 EPQ
-399 ETDPPASSKPAPT
+399 T
-412 PEYTGSHKKEVID
+412 PSYNGSHKMEVID

-440 TLPRS
+440 TLPAS
-445 YDPGVQPEAM
+445 YNPGVQPVAM
-455 DAFYDMQAAAASEGI
+455 DAFYDMQAAAAADGI

-476 SYRSYDDQEV
+476 SFRSYEDQDV

-549 PKGKDSS
+549 PKGKESS

-567 YIGVDLATKVTKSG
+567 YIGVDLATKVTQSG

>member
-1 MYFHIPYTYP
+1 MQYIKTRLTAGTVYL
-11 INTHGHC
+11 
-18 PKGKKMNSDK
+18 KGYKNMEPEKKY
-28 KFETSSI
+28 ETSSI
-35 DDIKALFENRKE
+35 DDIKALFDDRKE
-47 EDIIPPDT
+47 EDIITPDENITTILDTPPVINKPRKYS
-55 FGETEKLV
+55 GRKAPEEK
-63 VTKEAVENA
+63 
-72 VKRAS
+72 
-77 PENVSQRKRNRMIAN
+77 KRNRLIAN
-92 VMIYSGIGLL
+92 IMIYSGIGLL
-102 IVACA
+102 IAACA
-107 ILVVLIFA
+107 ILVALIFT
-115 GNNGNSITNLDI
+115 GNNGDSIKGLEITNSGDI
-127 TNGDE
+127 T
-132 INLRAGHSQQ
+132 LRVGHSEK
-142 LKIKTEPAGTEYAL
+142 LKVKTEPADNEYAL
-156 SFVSADTSI
+156 SFVSADTSV

-172 KVTAVKNGK
+172 KITAVSDGK

-187 SGELSDTITVNVRK
+187 SGDLSDSIIVIVKK
-201 DIIES
+201 DIIET

-218 GEEQKVEA
+218 GEEQKVTA
-226 KITPADAKDVKLSW
+226 KLTPSDAKNVSLSW
-240 KSADSEVASV
+240 KSADTEVATV
-250 ENDGTI
+250 DKDGNI
-256 KGVNTGETTVT
+256 KGVNTGDTVIT

-274 LSKDIAV
+274 LSKDISV

-287 LPEAMKFD
+287 LPDSMEFD
-295 KDSVTLE
+295 KKSVTLE
-302 KGEVYNSVL
+302 VGEVYNSVL

-341 TAKAA
+341 TAKSE
-346 GTCTIEAYY
+346 GSCTIEAYY
-355 ENDYRLVAT
+355 ENDFRLVAT
-364 MEVNVIDSFPI
+364 MEVNIIDPYVITQP
-375 TSSETTA
+375 ETTV
-382 PETPKPETSA
+382 PETPKPETPKPQTS
-392 TEPVPDT
+392 EPQ
-399 ETDPPASSKPAPT
+399 T
-412 PEYTGSHKKEVID
+412 PSYNGSHKMEIID

-440 TLPRS
+440 TLPAS
-445 YDPGVQPEAM
+445 YNPGVQPVAM
-455 DAFYDMQAAAASEGI
+455 DAFYDMQAAAAADGI

-476 SYRSYDDQEV
+476 SYRSYEDQEV

-567 YIGVDLATKVTKSG
+567 YIGVDLATKVTQSG

>member
-1 MYFHIPYTYP
+1 
-11 INTHGHC
+11 
-18 PKGKKMNSDK
+18 MNPEK

-35 DDIKALFENRKE
+35 DDIKALFESRTE
-47 EDIIPPDT
+47 EDIIPPDS
-55 FGETEKLV
+55 FGKSEKQV
-63 VTKEAVENA
+63 VTKEAVQSA
-72 VKRAS
+72 VRKTS
-77 PENVSQRKRNRMIAN
+77 SESIKKRKRNRTIAN
-92 VMIYSGIGLL
+92 IMIYSGIGLL

-107 ILVVLIFA
+107 VLVAVIFN
-115 GNNGNSITNLDI
+115 GNNGSSIKSLDI
-127 TNGDE
+127 TNSGE
-132 INLRAGHSQQ
+132 ITLRVGHSQQ
-142 LKIKTEPAGTEYAL
+142 IKVKTEPADTEYAL
-156 SFVSADTSI
+156 SYVSGDTSV

-187 SGELSDTITVNVRK
+187 SGELSDTITVNVKK

-218 GEEQKVEA
+218 GEEQKIDA
-226 KITPADAKDVKLSW
+226 KLTPSDAKDVKLSW
-240 KSADSEVASV
+240 KSADTDVATV
-250 ENDGTI
+250 DKNGVV
-256 KGVNTGETTVT
+256 KGVNTGETTIT
-267 VTDSVTG
+267 LTDSVTG
-274 LSKDIAV
+274 LSKDITV

-287 LPEAMKFD
+287 LPESMKFD
-295 KDSVTLE
+295 KDSVTVE
-302 KGEVYNSVL
+302 VGDVYNSVL

-319 YTGAIYYTSDATI
+319 YTGAIYYTSDSSV

-341 TAKAA
+341 TAKSA
-346 GTCTIEAYY
+346 GNCTIEAYY
-355 ENDYRLVAT
+355 ENDYRLVAS
-364 MEVNVIDSFPI
+364 MEVTVIDPFPI
-375 TSSETTA
+375 TSQETTA
-382 PETPKPETSA
+382 PETPSPETTTPD
-392 TEPVPDT
+392 TEPEPEP
-399 ETDPPASSKPAPT
+399 ETDPPASSTPAPA
-412 PEYTGSHKKEVID
+412 PEYSGSHKMEVID

-440 TLPRS
+440 TLPAS
-445 YDPGVQPEAM
+445 YNPGVQPEAM
-455 DAFYDMQAAAASEGI
+455 DAFYDMQAAAAADGI

-476 SYRSYDDQEV
+476 SFRSYEDQDV

-549 PKGKDSS
+549 PKGKESS

-567 YIGVDLATKVTKSG
+567 YIGIDLATKVTQSG

>member
-1 MYFHIPYTYP
+1 
-11 INTHGHC
+11 
-18 PKGKKMNSDK
+18 MNSDK
-28 KFETSSI
+28 KNETSSI

-47 EDIIPPDT
+47 EDIIPPDA
-55 FGETEKLV
+55 FVQDK
-63 VTKEAVENA
+63 KSDA
-72 VKRAS
+72 VKAS
-77 PENVSQRKRNRMIAN
+77 AQNTAKRTSAENIKNRKRNRMIAN
-92 VMIYSGIGLL
+92 IMIYSGIGLL
-102 IVACA
+102 IAACA
-107 ILVVLIFA
+107 ILVAVIFA
-115 GNNGNSITNLDI
+115 GNNGSSIKSLDI
-127 TNGDE
+127 TNNGE
-132 INLRAGHSQQ
+132 ITLRVGHSEQI
-142 LKIKTEPAGTEYAL
+142 KVKTEPSDTEYAL
-156 SFVSADTSI
+156 SYVSADTSI

-181 TEITVS
+181 TEVTVS
-187 SGELSDTITVNVRK
+187 SGELSDTIIVNVKK

-226 KITPADAKDVKLSW
+226 KYSPADAKDVKLSW
-240 KSADSEVASV
+240 KSADTDIATVDK
-250 ENDGTI
+250 NGTI

-274 LSKDIAV
+274 LTKDIAV

-287 LPEAMKFD
+287 LPESMEFD
-295 KDSVTLE
+295 KDSVTIE
-302 KGEVYNSVL
+302 VGEVYNSVL

-341 TAKAA
+341 TAKEA

-364 MEVNVIDSFPI
+364 MEVTVIDPYVI
-375 TSSETTA
+375 TEPETTTPETPAPETTA
-382 PETPKPETSA
+382 AETPAPETT
-392 TEPVPDT
+392 VPDTKPTPET
-399 ETDPPASSKPAPT
+399 ETDPPASSSTPAPT

-445 YDPGVQPEAM
+445 YNPGVQPEAM

-486 IYNRYVAQDG
+486 IYNRYVSQDG

-567 YIGVDLATKVTKSG
+567 YIGVDLATKVTQSG

>member
-1 MYFHIPYTYP
+1 
-11 INTHGHC
+11 
-18 PKGKKMNSDK
+18 MNPEK

-35 DDIKALFENRKE
+35 DDIKALFENRTE
-47 EDIIPPDT
+47 EDIIPPDS
-55 FGETEKLV
+55 FGKSEKQV
-63 VTKEAVENA
+63 VTKEAVQSA
-72 VKRAS
+72 VRKTAS
-77 PENVSQRKRNRMIAN
+77 GSIKKRKRNRTIAN
-92 VMIYSGIGLL
+92 IMIYSGIGLL

-107 ILVVLIFA
+107 VLVAVIFN
-115 GNNGNSITNLDI
+115 GNNGSSIKSLDI
-127 TNGDE
+127 TNSGE
-132 INLRAGHSQQ
+132 ITLRVGHSQQ
-142 LKIKTEPAGTEYAL
+142 IKVKTEPADTEYAL
-156 SFVSADTSI
+156 SYVSGDTSV

-187 SGELSDTITVNVRK
+187 SGELSDTITVNVKK

-218 GEEQKVEA
+218 GEEQKIDA
-226 KITPADAKDVKLSW
+226 KLTPADAKDVKLSW
-240 KSADSEVASV
+240 KSADTDVATV
-250 ENDGTI
+250 DKNGVV
-256 KGVNTGETTVT
+256 KGVNTGETTIT
-267 VTDSVTG
+267 LTDSVTG
-274 LSKDIAV
+274 LSKDITV

-287 LPEAMKFD
+287 LPESMKFD
-295 KDSVTLE
+295 KDSVTVE
-302 KGEVYNSVL
+302 VGDVYNSVL
-311 KFTPEDIT
+311 KFTPENIT
-319 YTGAIYYTSDATI
+319 YTGAIYYTSDSSV

-341 TAKAA
+341 TAKSA
-346 GTCTIEAYY
+346 GNCTIEAYY
-355 ENDYRLVAT
+355 ENDYRLVAS
-364 MEVNVIDSFPI
+364 MEVTVIDPFPI
-375 TSSETTA
+375 TSQETTA
-382 PETPKPETSA
+382 PETPSPETTTPD
-392 TEPVPDT
+392 TEPEPEP
-399 ETDPPASSKPAPT
+399 ETDPPASSTPAPA
-412 PEYTGSHKKEVID
+412 PEYSGSHKMEVID

-440 TLPRS
+440 TLPAS
-445 YDPGVQPEAM
+445 YNPGVQPEAM
-455 DAFYDMQAAAASEGI
+455 DAFYDMQAAAAADGI

-476 SYRSYDDQEV
+476 SFRSYEDQDV

-549 PKGKDSS
+549 PKGKESS

-567 YIGVDLATKVTKSG
+567 YIGVDLATKVTQSG

>member
-1 MYFHIPYTYP
+1 MSVIVMLFAVRTVRIITESAVSRAFM
-11 INTHGHC
+11 
-18 PKGKKMNSDK
+18 KGYNMEPDK

-35 DDIKALFENRKE
+35 DDIRALFEQRKE
-47 EDIIPPDT
+47 EDIIPLDELDDNLRAKHVTQPEVKT
-55 FGETEKLV
+55 PPLPSKRKTAAEKKL
-63 VTKEAVENA
+63 
-72 VKRAS
+72 
-77 PENVSQRKRNRMIAN
+77 NRLIAN
-92 VMIYSGIGLL
+92 IMIYSGIGLL
-102 IVACA
+102 ILMCA
-107 ILVVLIFA
+107 ILLTVIFTV
-115 GNNGNSITNLDI
+115 NNGDSIKDLKITNNGDI
-127 TNGDE
+127 T
-132 INLRAGHSQQ
+132 LRVGHSQQ
-142 LKIKTEPAGTEYAL
+142 LTVKTEPSDTEYAL
-156 SFVSADTSI
+156 SYVSADASV
-165 ATVSLDG
+165 ASVSLDG
-172 KVTAVKNGK
+172 KITGVSDGK

-187 SGELSDTITVNVRK
+187 SGELSDSIIVTVKK
-201 DIIES
+201 DIIEK

-218 GEEQKVEA
+218 GEEQKVTA
-226 KITPADAKDVKLSW
+226 KLTPSDAKDVSLSW
-240 KSADSEVASV
+240 KSADTEVATV
-250 ENDGTI
+250 DKDGNI
-256 KGVNTGETTVT
+256 KGVNTGETIVT

-274 LSKDIAV
+274 LSKDISV

-287 LPEAMKFD
+287 LPDSMEFD
-295 KDSVTLE
+295 KKSVTLE
-302 KGEVYNSVL
+302 KGDVYNSVL

-319 YTGAIYYTSDATI
+319 NTSAIYYTSDATI

-355 ENDYRLVAT
+355 ENNYSLVAT
-364 MEVNVIDSFPI
+364 MEVTVIDSFPI
-375 TSSETTA
+375 ISEETT
-382 PETPKPETSA
+382 TPETSKPQA
-392 TEPVPDT
+392 SEPQ
-399 ETDPPASSKPAPT
+399 T
-412 PEYTGSHKKEVID
+412 PSYNGSHKMEVID

-440 TLPRS
+440 TLPAS
-445 YDPGVQPEAM
+445 YNPGVQPVAM
-455 DAFYDMQAAAASEGI
+455 EAFYDMQAAAAADGI

-476 SYRSYDDQEV
+476 SFRSYEDQDV

-524 QDFQYDPAGQ
+524 QDFQYDPAGK

-549 PKGKDSS
+549 PKGKESS

-567 YIGVDLATKVTKSG
+567 YIGVDLATKVTQSG

>member
-1 MYFHIPYTYP
+1 
-11 INTHGHC
+11 
-18 PKGKKMNSDK
+18 MNPEK

-35 DDIKALFENRKE
+35 DDIKALFENRTE
-47 EDIIPPDT
+47 EDIIPPDS
-55 FGETEKLV
+55 FGKSEKQV
-63 VTKEAVENA
+63 VTKEAVQSA
-72 VKRAS
+72 VRKTS
-77 PENVSQRKRNRMIAN
+77 SESIKKRKRNRTIAN
-92 VMIYSGIGLL
+92 IMIYSGIGLL

-107 ILVVLIFA
+107 VLVAVIFN
-115 GNNGNSITNLDI
+115 GNNGSSIKSLDI
-127 TNGDE
+127 TNSGE
-132 INLRAGHSQQ
+132 ITLRVGHSQQ
-142 LKIKTEPAGTEYAL
+142 IKVKTEPADTEYAL
-156 SFVSADTSI
+156 SYVSGDTSV

-187 SGELSDTITVNVRK
+187 SGELSDTITVNVKK

-218 GEEQKVEA
+218 GEEQKIDA
-226 KITPADAKDVKLSW
+226 KLTPADAKDVKLSW
-240 KSADSEVASV
+240 KSADTDVATV
-250 ENDGTI
+250 DKNGVV
-256 KGVNTGETTVT
+256 KGVNTGETTIT
-267 VTDSVTG
+267 LTDSVTG
-274 LSKDIAV
+274 LSKDITV

-287 LPEAMKFD
+287 LPESMKFD
-295 KDSVTLE
+295 KDSVTVE
-302 KGEVYNSVL
+302 VGDVYNSVL

-319 YTGAIYYTSDATI
+319 YTGAIYYTSDSSV

-341 TAKAA
+341 TAKSA
-346 GTCTIEAYY
+346 GNCTIEAYY

-364 MEVNVIDSFPI
+364 MEVTVIDPFPI
-375 TSSETTA
+375 TSQETTA
-382 PETPKPETSA
+382 PETPSPETTTPD
-392 TEPVPDT
+392 TEPEPEP
-399 ETDPPASSKPAPT
+399 ETDPPASSTPAPA
-412 PEYTGSHKKEVID
+412 PEYSGSHKMEVID

-440 TLPRS
+440 TLPAS
-445 YDPGVQPEAM
+445 YNPGVQPEAM
-455 DAFYDMQAAAASEGI
+455 DAFYDMQAAAAADGI

-476 SYRSYDDQEV
+476 SFRSYEDQDV

-549 PKGKDSS
+549 PKGKESS

-567 YIGVDLATKVTKSG
+567 YIGVDLATKVTQSG